1 MAERV
6 KKGNHTVHA
15 IVAASF
21 PGRKGIMVCSA
32 SSLQVI
38 QGWISV
44 GGLWPVAGEEW
55 VYVKAGCR
63 RKLYKRASLDGIVVF
78 MLKFQYVD

>member
-21 PGRKGIMVCSA
+21 PGRKGIMVCST

-38 QGWISV
+38 QGWICV
-44 GGLWPVAGEEW
+44 GGLWPVWEKNG
-55 VYVKAGCR
+55 
-63 RKLYKRASLDGIVVF
+63 F
-78 MLKFQYVD
+78 M